1 MNQPYMEK
9 SSSTN
14 KVRAAIVSNAIAN
27 MSLPASVS
35 TEQILLIKKILLI
48 FSDLHDKEFLEKTG
62 ILISRF
68 NSLGDFSGFEKKL
81 ANIANEALAM
91 LLELKK

>member
-1 MNQPYMEK
+1 MNPPYMEK

-14 KVRAAIVSNAIAN
+14 KVRASIINNAIAN
-27 MSLPASVS
+27 MSLPTSVS
-35 TEQILLIKKILLI
+35 PEQRLLIKKTLLI
-48 FSDLHDKEFLEKTG
+48 FSDLEDKEFLEKTG